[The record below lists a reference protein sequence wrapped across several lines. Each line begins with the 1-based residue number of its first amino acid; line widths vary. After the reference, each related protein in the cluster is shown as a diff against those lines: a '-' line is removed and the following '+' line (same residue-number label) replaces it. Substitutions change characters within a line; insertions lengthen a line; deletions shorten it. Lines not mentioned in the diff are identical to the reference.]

1 MLKEAMLALR
11 VTDMEYAPDIKRLLI
26 AGKKDLEIA
35 GVQITGQIL
44 ITITEDE
51 QTGTITVTDS
61 STITDDLV
69 ITALITYA
77 GARGNYAGAEERAK
91 LDASY
96 DLQRRQ
102 LANATGYTDFLEP
115 DPETETETG
124 NGGDSPSVP
133 ETAEGTAQ
141 ASQDGTE
148 GAVPLFQEA
157 GADA

>member
-11 VTDMEYAPDIKRLLI
+11 VTDMEYAADIKRLLI
-26 AGKKDLEIA
+26 AGKRDLEIA
-35 GVQITGQIL
+35 GVTITGDIV

-51 QTGTITVTDS
+51 QTGAITAEDS

-69 ITALITYA
+69 ITAIITYA

-102 LANATGYTDFLEP
+102 LANATGYTNF
-115 DPETETETG
+115 TG
-124 NGGDSPSVP
+124 
-133 ETAEGTAQ
+133 EAEDA
-141 ASQDGTE
+141 
-148 GAVPLFQEA
+148 EA
-157 GADA
+157 GAEA

>member
-1 MLKEAMLALR
+1 MLKEAMLAMR

-26 AGKKDLEIA
+26 AGKRDLEIA
-35 GVQITGQIL
+35 GVQITGEIA
-44 ITITEDE
+44 ITITEDP
-51 QTGTITVTDS
+51 QTGAITANDA

-69 ITALITYA
+69 ITAIITYV

-115 DPETETETG
+115 EPTPE
-124 NGGDSPSVP
+124 
-133 ETAEGTAQ
+133 
-141 ASQDGTE
+141 
-148 GAVPLFQEA
+148 
-157 GADA
+157 

>member
-26 AGKKDLEIA
+26 AGKRDLEIA
-35 GVQITGQIL
+35 GVTITGDIV

-51 QTGTITVTDS
+51 QTGVITATDS

-69 ITALITYA
+69 ITAIITYA
-77 GARGNYAGAEERAK
+77 GARGNYAGAEERQK
-91 LDASY
+91 LEQSY

-115 DPETETETG
+115 EGDPSTAH
-124 NGGDSPSVP
+124 GGS
-133 ETAEGTAQ
+133 AQ
-141 ASQDGTE
+141 DDTE
-148 GAVPLFQEA
+148 GEPAADAEA

>member
-35 GVQITGQIL
+35 GVTITGDIV

-51 QTGTITVTDS
+51 QTGAITVTDS

-69 ITALITYA
+69 ITAIITYA

-102 LANATGYTDFLEP
+102 LANATGYTNF
-115 DPETETETG
+115 TG
-124 NGGDSPSVP
+124 
-133 ETAEGTAQ
+133 ETAA
-141 ASQDGTE
+141 A
-148 GAVPLFQEA
+148 EA

>member
-11 VTDMEYAPDIKRLLI
+11 VTDMEYAADIKRLLI
-26 AGKKDLEIA
+26 AGKRDLEIA
-35 GVQITGQIL
+35 GIKITGNIV
-44 ITITEDE
+44 ITITEDP
-51 QTGTITVTDS
+51 QTGDITATDS

-69 ITALITYA
+69 ITAIITYA

-102 LANATGYTDFLEP
+102 LANATGYTDFLE
-115 DPETETETG
+115 EG

-148 GAVPLFQEA
+148 GTVPLFQAEA
-157 GADA
+157 GAEA

>member
-1 MLKEAMLALR
+1 MLKEAMLSLR

-26 AGKKDLEIA
+26 AGKRDLEIA
-35 GVQITGQIL
+35 GVQITGEIA
-44 ITITEDE
+44 ITITEDP
-51 QTGTITVTDS
+51 QTGAITANDA

-69 ITALITYA
+69 ITAIITYV

-115 DPETETETG
+115 EPTPEEPT
-124 NGGDSPSVP
+124 P
-133 ETAEGTAQ
+133 EEPAEEELAEEQTAEDA
-141 ASQDGTE
+141 
-148 GAVPLFQEA
+148 EA

>member
-11 VTDMEYAPDIKRLLI
+11 VTDMEYAADIKRLLI
-26 AGKKDLEIA
+26 AGKRDLEIA
-35 GVQITGQIL
+35 GVTITGDIV
-44 ITITEDE
+44 ITITEDP
-51 QTGTITVTDS
+51 QTGAITATDS

-69 ITALITYA
+69 ITAIITYA

-115 DPETETETG
+115 EEEGDPSTAPGGSAQDDTG
-124 NGGDSPSVP
+124 GEPGGS
-133 ETAEGTAQ
+133 AQ
-141 ASQDGTE
+141 DDTE
-148 GAVPLFQEA
+148 GQPAADAEA
-157 GADA
+157 GAEA

>member
-26 AGKKDLEIA
+26 AGKRDLEIA
-35 GVQITGQIL
+35 GVTIKGDIV

-51 QTGTITVTDS
+51 QTGAITADDN

-69 ITALITYA
+69 ITAIITYA

-102 LANATGYTDFLEP
+102 LANATGYTNF
-115 DPETETETG
+115 TG
-124 NGGDSPSVP
+124 
-133 ETAEGTAQ
+133 ETADA
-141 ASQDGTE
+141 
-148 GAVPLFQEA
+148 EA

>member
-26 AGKKDLEIA
+26 AGKRDMEIA
-35 GVQITGQIL
+35 GVKIQGEIL

-51 QTGTITVTDS
+51 QTGVITANDT

-69 ITALITYA
+69 ITAIITYA
-77 GARGNYAGAEERAK
+77 GARGNYAGAEERLK

-115 DPETETETG
+115 ETEETG
-124 NGGDSPSVP
+124 NPSPSDQDN
-133 ETAEGTAQ
+133 TQGAEGSGETDPA
-141 ASQDGTE
+141 E
-148 GAVPLFQEA
+148 AVEET
-157 GADA
+157 

>member
-1 MLKEAMLALR
+1 MLKEAMLAMR

-26 AGKKDLEIA
+26 AGKRDLEIA
-35 GVQITGQIL
+35 GVQITGEIA
-44 ITITEDE
+44 ITITEDP
-51 QTGTITVTDS
+51 QTGAITANDA

-69 ITALITYA
+69 ITAIITYV

-102 LANATGYTDFLEP
+102 LANATGYTNFLEP
-115 DPETETETG
+115 EPTPEEPT
-124 NGGDSPSVP
+124 P
-133 ETAEGTAQ
+133 EEPAEEELAEEQTAEDA
-141 ASQDGTE
+141 
-148 GAVPLFQEA
+148 EA

>member
-26 AGKKDLEIA
+26 AGKRDLEIA
-35 GVQITGQIL
+35 GVQITGDIV

-51 QTGTITVTDS
+51 QTGAITADDS

-69 ITALITYA
+69 ITAIITYA
-77 GARGNYAGAEERAK
+77 GARGNYAGAEERSK

-102 LANATGYTDFLEP
+102 LANATGYTDFLE
-115 DPETETETG
+115 EG

-133 ETAEGTAQ
+133 ETAEGTAS
-141 ASQDGTE
+141 ANQDGTE
-148 GAVPLFQEA
+148 GTVPLFQEA

>member
-11 VTDMEYAPDIKRLLI
+11 VTDMDYAPDIKRLLI

-35 GVQITGQIL
+35 GVTITGDIV

-51 QTGTITVTDS
+51 QTGTITVNDS

-69 ITALITYA
+69 ITAIITYA

-102 LANATGYTDFLEP
+102 LANATGYTDFLEEEE
-115 DPETETETG
+115 D
-124 NGGDSPSVP
+124 GGDPSPSAQDDTQ
-133 ETAEGTAQ
+133 EAAEDA
-141 ASQDGTE
+141 
-148 GAVPLFQEA
+148 EA
-157 GADA
+157 GAEA

>member
-26 AGKKDLEIA
+26 AGKRDLEIA
-35 GVQITGQIL
+35 GVTITGDIV

-51 QTGTITVTDS
+51 QTGTITATDS

-69 ITALITYA
+69 ITAIITYA

-102 LANATGYTDFLEP
+102 LANATGYTDFLEEAEDDTSSVADVTP
-115 DPETETETG
+115 SPQGEGLTEGTET
-124 NGGDSPSVP
+124 
-133 ETAEGTAQ
+133 
-141 ASQDGTE
+141 
-148 GAVPLFQEA
+148 
-157 GADA
+157 

>member
-35 GVQITGQIL
+35 GVTITGDIV

-69 ITALITYA
+69 ITAIITYA

-102 LANATGYTDFLEP
+102 LANATGYTDFLEEEE
-115 DPETETETG
+115 D
-124 NGGDSPSVP
+124 GGDPSPS
-133 ETAEGTAQ
+133 AQ
-141 ASQDGTE
+141 DDTQEATE
-148 GAVPLFQEA
+148 DAEA

>member
-35 GVQITGQIL
+35 GVTITGDIV

-51 QTGTITVTDS
+51 QTGVITATDS

-69 ITALITYA
+69 ITALITYCRTNFGSPA
-77 GARGNYAGAEERAK
+77 DYDRLA
-91 LDASY
+91 ASY

-102 LANATGYTDFLEP
+102 LANATGYTDFGG
-115 DPETETETG
+115 ETEESAAGTDQTT
-124 NGGDSPSVP
+124 
-133 ETAEGTAQ
+133 ETAE
-141 ASQDGTE
+141 
-148 GAVPLFQEA
+148 AVEA